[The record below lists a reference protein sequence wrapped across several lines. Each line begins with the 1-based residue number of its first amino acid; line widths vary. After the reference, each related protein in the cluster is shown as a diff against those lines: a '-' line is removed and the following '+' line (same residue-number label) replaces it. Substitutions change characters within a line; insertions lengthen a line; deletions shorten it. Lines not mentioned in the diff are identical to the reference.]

1 MSVVSDLQTVQSA
14 LTASYILYETTGRS
28 LSDTQIQQIT
38 DNVPEHF
45 IGLGV
50 LENLLREAGQADID
64 EQIDAFLSDMN
75 AFQMWQWTDWFLSNR
90 VRSLLGTIR
99 DYEQLEPDVPLYAQ
113 AEEDQW
119 QLRET
124 ENILSRFEAQL
135 EEDRLAI
142 LNGIRQYQSDGTSDA
157 ERLTV
162 CKRILEA
169 ESEIRQIIEIHTD
182 TAKHGF

>member
-1 MSVVSDLQTVQSA
+1 MLCCLLILCCIRLRHSISRQPDAAVRVSGVVYDLQTVQSA

-75 AFQMWQWTDWFLSNR
+75 FTPDAIYQALEALVSRHRSN
-90 VRSLLGTIR
+90 
-99 DYEQLEPDVPLYAQ
+99 YEIESHP
-113 AEEDQW
+113 EW
-119 QLRET
+119 
-124 ENILSRFEAQL
+124 
-135 EEDRLAI
+135 
-142 LNGIRQYQSDGTSDA
+142 
-157 ERLTV
+157 LTV
-162 CKRILEA
+162 
-169 ESEIRQIIEIHTD
+169 SN
-182 TAKHGF
+182 

>member
-1 MSVVSDLQTVQSA
+1 MSVVYDLQTVQSA
-14 LTASYILYETTGRS
+14 LTASCILYETTGRS
-28 LSDTQIQQIT
+28 LSDTQIQQLT

-90 VRSLLGTIR
+90 VRSLLGTIQ

-113 AEEDQW
+113 AEEDQ
-119 QLRET
+119 
-124 ENILSRFEAQL
+124 
-135 EEDRLAI
+135 
-142 LNGIRQYQSDGTSDA
+142 
-157 ERLTV
+157 
-162 CKRILEA
+162 
-169 ESEIRQIIEIHTD
+169 
-182 TAKHGF
+182 